1 MKTKILANLASI
13 IVTGYTCIAV
23 AAPHWTHDEQATWW
37 AVEDTT
43 KTLPLNFPFAECGVG
58 THQSP
63 IDLAA
68 ATFDNSKPLNKLA
81 VTYGTDTPEFFNTGH
96 AIQVNTSSSFAGGLK
111 VGEETLPLI
120 QLHFHE
126 PSEHVI
132 GDKKFPAELHFV
144 HINGD
149 GRIAVLGVAIDVG
162 TENALFQ
169 TILDNMP
176 TEEGGKN
183 STSGIQFDPA
193 QLLPAVDLENLKY
206 YTFAGSLTT
215 PPCSEGVQWYLLSE
229 IITISQAQLDKMKTF
244 YTNNART
251 AQGLNGRSI
260 LTNQ

>member
-1 MKTKILANLASI
+1 MKTRILVNLASI
-13 IVTGYTCIAV
+13 IVAGYATIAV
-23 AAPHWTHDEQATWW
+23 SAPEWDHSQQATWW
-37 AVEDTT
+37 AIEDTT
-43 KTLPLNFPFAECGVG
+43 KTLPQSFPFAECGVG

-63 IDLAA
+63 IDLAT
-68 ATFDNSKPLNKLA
+68 ATFDDSKPLNNLA
-81 VTYGTDTPEFFNTGH
+81 VTYSTDTPTFFNTGH
-96 AIQVNTSSSFAGGLK
+96 AIQVNTSESFAGGLK
-111 VGEETLPLI
+111 IGEETLPLI

-149 GRIAVLGVAIDVG
+149 GRIAVLAVAIDVG

-176 TEEGGKN
+176 TEVSGKN
-183 STSGIQFDPA
+183 STSGIQLNPA
-193 QLLPAVDLENLKY
+193 QLLPTADVENLKY

-215 PPCSEGVQWYLLSE
+215 PPCSEGVQWYLLSD
-229 IITISQAQLDKMKTF
+229 IITISAAQLDKMKTF
-244 YTNNART
+244 YTNNARA
-251 AQGLNGRSI
+251 AQGLNGRSV